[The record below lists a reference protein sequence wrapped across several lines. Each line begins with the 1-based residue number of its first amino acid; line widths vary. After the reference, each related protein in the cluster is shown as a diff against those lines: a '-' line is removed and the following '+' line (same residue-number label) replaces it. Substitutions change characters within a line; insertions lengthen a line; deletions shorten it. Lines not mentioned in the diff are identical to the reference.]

1 MEQLLDRVF
10 DEYGLIVSGWSAEWD
25 TALRTC
31 IERCSS
37 RRFTTYWAHRGKIG
51 ERAASL
57 ISLRN
62 ASAISTADADSFFK
76 DLDEKIA
83 ALESF
88 SVTDPL
94 SAKVAVARLK
104 KYLSDEQNRINLH
117 DLFAAET
124 ERVRQANADG
134 RFSVSAPFG
143 SITGQVILTR
153 LQHYENELRVLSPLS
168 ICGAYWSTPQQY
180 SPMLQSFKRFTDQYG
195 PEAGDTLLLCLRR
208 YPSLVL
214 MYGVGMGALANSN
227 YRFLKAFLYQF
238 IRTNKNQVEQPLA
251 AIVHHQKVLRPDAQK
266 LLPGRD
272 REHTPLS
279 NHLFQTLREPLR
291 EYLPDDNVYD
301 ATFDWLEYLL
311 CLVHCD
317 VSNTRQA
324 LAERKT
330 SDQNFTLWAPVGRF
344 GWKNSEGSILQATGL
359 RDNGELPDI
368 VAAVLQAGFFESGAQ
383 LKSDKYF
390 DIKHA
395 FDRHV
400 ALLRGE
406 WSLYS

>member
-1 MEQLLDRVF
+1 M
-10 DEYGLIVSGWSAEWD
+10 
-25 TALRTC
+25 
-31 IERCSS
+31 
-37 RRFTTYWAHRGKIG
+37 
-51 ERAASL
+51 
-57 ISLRN
+57 
-62 ASAISTADADSFFK
+62 
-76 DLDEKIA
+76 
-83 ALESF
+83 
-88 SVTDPL
+88 
-94 SAKVAVARLK
+94 
-104 KYLSDEQNRINLH
+104 
-117 DLFAAET
+117 
-124 ERVRQANADG
+124 
-134 RFSVSAPFG
+134 
-143 SITGQVILTR
+143 
-153 LQHYENELRVLSPLS
+153 
-168 ICGAYWSTPQQY
+168 
-180 SPMLQSFKRFTDQYG
+180 
-195 PEAGDTLLLCLRR
+195 
-208 YPSLVL
+208 
-214 MYGVGMGALANSN
+214 
-227 YRFLKAFLYQF
+227 
-238 IRTNKNQVEQPLA
+238 
-251 AIVHHQKVLRPDAQK
+251 
-266 LLPGRD
+266 
-272 REHTPLS
+272 
-279 NHLFQTLREPLR
+279 
-291 EYLPDDNVYD
+291 PDDNVYD